1 MKKAFQP
8 GRGAGKK
15 KWVKP
20 EMAELSVNA
29 GLSVK
34 NIPDFFADAQA
45 S

>member
-29 GLSVK
+29 GAK
-34 NIPDFFADAQA
+34 GIRDFFADTQA